1 MYPVISQAID
11 ISPSSAIA
19 GIIALLP
26 FGKFWLIY
34 IALIGLIFMATTYD
48 SASYTIA
55 AGATRSLQEH
65 QHPAKWHRVF
75 WAITLGA
82 LPASLL
88 FVGGLR
94 ELQTASLVASLPLLG
109 VYVILGISVIRML
122 KEFAE

>member
-1 MYPVISQAID
+1 W
-11 ISPSSAIA
+11 AIA
-19 GIIALLP
+19 
-26 FGKFWLIY
+26 
-34 IALIGLIFMATTYD
+34 
-48 SASYTIA
+48 
-55 AGATRSLQEH
+55 
-65 QHPAKWHRVF
+65 
-75 WAITLGA
+75 LGA